1 MTWWR
6 LLSKQLG
13 WPPLTSKWTD
23 TYTRYMQPLCTN
35 FRRYRERQ
43 RQTYRQT
50 DSQGAMR
57 NAALLNV
64 TTDPSKANVNVNCS
78 HMIMCKM

>member
-1 MTWWR
+1 
-6 LLSKQLG
+6 
-13 WPPLTSKWTD
+13 
-23 TYTRYMQPLCTN
+23 
-35 FRRYRERQ
+35 
-43 RQTYRQT
+43 
-50 DSQGAMR
+50 MR